1 MPPNNTVNQP
11 REGPAVDTLRGFHL
25 RQSTAASAH
34 YSGGE
39 WVSLPDLSIDHIKC
53 KVDTGART
61 SALHAFFVES
71 LIENGVQRVRFGIRP
86 FQDDPSI
93 ERICQADVLEERI
106 VADSGGHR
114 ERRFVIETTIEGLW
128 RVLPGRGYAHRPRDN
143 AVQNVARTN
152 GFVRPLPRRP
162 SPLLPDRKT
171 ESRYRPLEGRT
182 RMRSRFCPGTPSSTQ
197 PAVWSRRP
205 SNAVTTFT
213 CSII

>member
-11 REGPAVDTLRGFHL
+11 REGPAVDTPSRI
-25 RQSTAASAH
+25 SPPAVD
-34 YSGGE
+34 SGERTLLGWRE

-61 SALHAFFVES
+61 SALHAFFVEP

-114 ERRFVIETTIEGLW
+114 ERRFVIETTI
-128 RVLPGRGYAHRPRDN
+128 
-143 AVQNVARTN
+143 
-152 GFVRPLPRRP
+152 
-162 SPLLPDRKT
+162 
-171 ESRYRPLEGRT
+171 
-182 RMRSRFCPGTPSSTQ
+182 
-197 PAVWSRRP
+197 
-205 SNAVTTFT
+205 
-213 CSII
+213 